1 MMELDEITGAIIDCS
16 IKIHIELGPGLLE
29 SAYRKCLAYEL
40 QKLGY
45 HVEQEW
51 PIPLVYE
58 TLRIE
63 VAYKADLM
71 VEGLVLV
78 EVKGKESLHSRDKA
92 QMLSQLRLLNLRVGL
107 LINFHEILL
116 KDGIR
121 RVVNDYREPDDEGE
135 DLENVPDFK

>member
-121 RVVNDYREPDDEGE
+121 RVVYDYREPDDEGE